1 MTEYKERDMKFKDG
15 SRLIAQNKSGSSN
28 NIKIYSNPLKME
40 WQVLSD
46 RNKNQVTDFHMKP
59 RNFPLKTNFNI
70 MKFIH
75 YLFIY
80 GINE

>member
-40 WQVLSD
+40 
-46 RNKNQVTDFHMKP
+46 
-59 RNFPLKTNFNI
+59 
-70 MKFIH
+70 
-75 YLFIY
+75 
-80 GINE
+80 